1 VRRRRPAYTL
11 LEMLLVMAILL
22 LLIAVSAPS
31 IDTMGRNMRL
41 QTAADDVR
49 AAWAQ
54 ARARAINEG
63 QPYRFGVITDKGN
76 YRVAPDDPNYWSGGD
91 PPQPNDPN
99 NPPLVLEKTLPKGI
113 TFSGVNT
120 NPGVP
125 GSDSSQDPSTDPD
138 AQYGSAVTTNAANDA
153 LPFNSSSTST
163 GPDAS
168 GYTPTVTFLP
178 DGTANQDVEV
188 TFNYKDGRGK
198 PVILRLRAL
207 TGSVTVRR

>member
-1 VRRRRPAYTL
+1 VRRRRSAYTL
-11 LEMLLVMAILL
+11 LELLLVVAVLCLL
-22 LLIAVSAPS
+22 VAVSAPS
-31 IDTMGRNMRL
+31 IDGMGRNLRL
-41 QTAADDVR
+41 QAAADDVR

-54 ARARAINEG
+54 ARARAISEG
-63 QPYRFGVITDKGN
+63 QPYRFGVITDKGD
-76 YRVAPDDPNYWSGGD
+76 YRVAPDDPNYWNGGD
-91 PPQPNDPN
+91 PPQPTDPN
-99 NPPLVLEKTLPKGI
+99 NPPLVLEKSLPKGI

-125 GSDSSQDPSTDPD
+125 GSDPSQDSSDDPN

-153 LPFNSSSTST
+153 QPLNTSAT
-163 GPDAS
+163 SAGPDAS
-168 GYTPTVTFLP
+168 GYTPAVTFLP

-188 TFNYKDGRGK
+188 TFKGSRGR

>member
-11 LEMLLVMAILL
+11 LELLLVVAVIT

-31 IDTMGRNMRL
+31 IDSMGRNMRL
-41 QTAADDVR
+41 QAAADDVR

-63 QPYRFGVITDKGN
+63 QPYRFGVIVDKDN

-99 NPPLVLEKTLPKGI
+99 NPPLVLEKSLPKGI
-113 TFSGVNT
+113 RFSDVNT
-120 NPGVP
+120 AVGNGMP
-125 GSDSSQDPSTDPD
+125 GSDPSEDPSGNSGTQ
-138 AQYGSAVTTNAANDA
+138 AGTAVSTNAANDSVSG
-153 LPFNSSSTST
+153 NSSPTPAA
-163 GPDAS
+163 PDAS
-168 GYTPTVTFLP
+168 GYTPAVTFLP
-178 DGTANQDVEV
+178 DGTATQDVEV
-188 TFNYKDGRGK
+188 TFRGSRGR